1 MRVKFGDMGTKDV
14 PITEVTPE
22 NYIVPAGEEMQY
34 HVIQEIKRFDAS
46 SGKRLSRPR
55 VQKYGYKEFNTLIRN
70 IKSLGYDIIVLHD
83 PTEYIKQRDEEI
95 AATKG
100 RAAQTRKQRTDAMYE
115 EVRKRVLDDLRAEGI
130 IPSGEAKKSRK
141 TKKADA
147 GDNTSADAGNE

>member
-55 VQKYGYKEFNTLIRN
+55 VQKYGYKEFNTIIRN
-70 IKSLGYDIIVLHD
+70 IKSLGYDITVLHD
-83 PTEYIKQRDEEI
+83 PTEYI
-95 AATKG
+95 
-100 RAAQTRKQRTDAMYE
+100 KQRTDAMYE
-115 EVRKRVLDDLRAEGI
+115 EVRKRVLDDLRAEGV

>member
-55 VQKYGYKEFNTLIRN
+55 VQKYGYKEYNTLIRN

-83 PTEYIKQRDEEI
+83 PTEYIKQREEEI
-95 AATKG
+95 AATKE

-115 EVRKRVLDDLRAEGI
+115 EVRKRVLEDLRAEGI
-130 IPSGEAKKSRK
+130 IPSGAAKKPRK
-141 TKKADA
+141 TKNADA
-147 GDNTSADAGNE
+147 ADITATDAE

>member
-70 IKSLGYDIIVLHD
+70 IKSLGYDITVLHD

-95 AATKG
+95 AATMD
-100 RAAQTRKQRTDAMYE
+100 RATQTRKQRTDAMYE
-115 EVRKRVLDDLRAEGI
+115 EVRKRVLEDLRAEGI
-130 IPSGEAKKSRK
+130 IPSGAAKKPRK
-141 TKKADA
+141 TKNADA
-147 GDNTSADAGNE
+147 ADITVTDAE

>member
-55 VQKYGYKEFNTLIRN
+55 VQKYGYKEFNTIIRN
-70 IKSLGYDIIVLHD
+70 IKSLGYDITVLHD

-95 AATKG
+95 EATKG

-115 EVRKRVLDDLRAEGI
+115 EVRKRVLDDLRAEGV

-147 GDNTSADAGNE
+147 GDNTSAGAATE

>member
-14 PITEVTPE
+14 PITEVTPD
-22 NYIVPAGEEMQY
+22 NYIVPVGEEMQY

-55 VQKYGYKEFNTLIRN
+55 VQKYGYKEFNTIIRN
-70 IKSLGYDIIVLHD
+70 IKSLGYDITVLHD

>member
-14 PITEVTPE
+14 PITEVTPD
-22 NYIVPAGEEMQY
+22 NYIVPVGEEMQY

-55 VQKYGYKEFNTLIRN
+55 VQKYGYKEFNTIIRN
-70 IKSLGYDIIVLHD
+70 IKSLGYDITVLHD

-95 AATKG
+95 EATKE

-147 GDNTSADAGNE
+147 GDNTTADAATE